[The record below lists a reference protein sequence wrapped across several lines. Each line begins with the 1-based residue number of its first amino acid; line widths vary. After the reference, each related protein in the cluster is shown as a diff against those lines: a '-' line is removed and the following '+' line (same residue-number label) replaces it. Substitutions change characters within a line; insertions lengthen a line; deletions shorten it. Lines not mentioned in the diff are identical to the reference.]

1 MFSKDHSKFNDVF
14 QWIKKL
20 CLFRWISHF
29 LHYSIESAGRIIESA
44 TLKNT
49 LHSAHISFIT
59 NWFYHK
65 QYIIFIISYNL
76 QLIFYFLPLPL
87 PLFLPL
93 PLPSCFPLLQ
103 HIPKFWDG
111 NVLSL
116 TSLKK
121 VILAFLLRFGNFK
134 SDIFVQIFYYFRSVP
149 DIYVTS

>member
-1 MFSKDHSKFNDVF
+1 MFSIDHSKLNDVF

-20 CLFRWISHF
+20 CFFRWISHF

-49 LHSAHISFIT
+49 LHLAHISFTT

-65 QYIIFIISYNL
+65 QYILFIISYKL

-87 PLFLPL
+87 LLPL

-121 VILAFLLRFGNFK
+121 VILAFLLRFGNFN
-134 SDIFVQIFYYFRSVP
+134 QIYLFKFFITLEVCR
-149 DIYVTS
+149 IYM